1 MKEKLDEERV
11 DLLRELG
18 NIGMGNAAASLSVMM
33 QDEKINILVPE
44 VSIVPLGDLPDFMG
58 GADKEVVGIYVKV
71 GGDLGLYMIFLIP
84 VESALHLIK
93 VITGGMADG
102 LDEFGF
108 SAISEVGNIVTA
120 GYLNAL
126 SVLMDMV
133 LVPEPLGVA
142 VDLTESILGAILAE
156 SQIEEDFIVLVKT
169 SFIAE
174 TASIE
179 GFLTII
185 PEKDAF
191 EVVYN
196 KLLKGL

>member
-1 MKEKLDEERV
+1 MTKRLDDDRA
-11 DLLRELG
+11 DLLSELG

-33 QDEKINILVPE
+33 QDEKINILVPD
-44 VSIVPLGDLPDFMG
+44 VSVVPLGDLPDFMG

-71 GGDLGLYMIFLIP
+71 GGDLRLYMIFLIP
-84 VESALHLIK
+84 LESALHLIK
-93 VITGGMADG
+93 IITGGMADG
-102 LDEFGF
+102 LDEFGL
-108 SAISEVGNIVTA
+108 SAISEVGNVVTA

-126 SVLMDMV
+126 AVLMDMS
-133 LVPEPLGVA
+133 LVPESPGVA
-142 VDLTESILGAILAE
+142 VDLTEAILGAILAE
-156 SQIEEDFIVLVKT
+156 SQIAEDFIVLVKT

-174 TASIE
+174 TANIE